1 VVLNLTLVF
10 PLKEKSSQKIALNV
24 VLVVVLVYLPFLS
37 GSMPVKNWKITES
50 LPFLDDLFLKFAMI
64 IEQKSLDV
72 SLDSEKDYENNIYY
86 YILSALLGGRSIY
99 SKIKV
104 NDGEERQL
112 VNNIFKQSS
121 TSSTVPYFVGIAE
134 FLTNVIPLICL
145 SFRLMMKLYSI
156 EYTVAK
162 SVDVELIRHGF
173 SPPSEMTDTDSVD
186 STNTEII
193 THNNGH
199 GVIIEE
205 WEKLEA
211 IASNALL

>member
-1 VVLNLTLVF
+1 
-10 PLKEKSSQKIALNV
+10 
-24 VLVVVLVYLPFLS
+24 
-37 GSMPVKNWKITES
+37 
-50 LPFLDDLFLKFAMI
+50 MI

-72 SLDSEKDYENNIYY
+72 SLDSEKDYNNNIYY

-104 NDGEERQL
+104 NDGERRQL

-121 TSSTVPYFVGIAE
+121 TPSNVPYFVGIAE

-145 SFRLMMKLYSI
+145 SFKLMMKLYSI
-156 EYTVAK
+156 ESTVAK
-162 SVDVELIRHGF
+162 CVDVEMIRHGF
-173 SPPSEMTDTDSVD
+173 SPPGEMTDTDSVD

-193 THNNGH
+193 THNNGR
-199 GVIIEE
+199 GVIIKE